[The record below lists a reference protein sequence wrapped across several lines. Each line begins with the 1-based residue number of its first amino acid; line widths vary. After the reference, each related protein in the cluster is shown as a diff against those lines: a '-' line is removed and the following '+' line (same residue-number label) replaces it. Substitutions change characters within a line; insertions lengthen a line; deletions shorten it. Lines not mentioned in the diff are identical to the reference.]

1 MTVLKF
7 AYNYTF
13 IKKKMREHELDEN
26 GPDSCGS
33 GHISLNQADSHA
45 TPTEKEIAQ
54 QIVTC

>member
-1 MTVLKF
+1 MLKF